1 MSHLWGVMTA
11 NLCGL
16 NRDKLRDKR
25 KRAGYYHN
33 WVAWVRVTIN
43 WLVGVTIT
51 QFLWDF
57 EASSVDYGFG
67 PWEERKIL
75 EISTFPILDEL
86 CPPWSFELICS
97 FRFSLFSC
105 VSCLCSVLFMSSH
118 SGLWKQRACP
128 GVVLK
133 IAFKNSF
140 ENAQEYTGCPTREHA
155 QRMNTNNYGVFGSMH
170 NGLKYLRPQLWMGW
184 G

>member
-1 MSHLWGVMTA
+1 MNCVL
-11 NLCGL
+11 
-16 NRDKLRDKR
+16 
-25 KRAGYYHN
+25 
-33 WVAWVRVTIN
+33 
-43 WLVGVTIT
+43 
-51 QFLWDF
+51 
-57 EASSVDYGFG
+57 YG
-67 PWEERKIL
+67 P
-75 EISTFPILDEL
+75 LD
-86 CPPWSFELICS
+86 LICS

-155 QRMNTNNYGVFGSMH
+155 QRMNTNNYGMFASIHNSISDPNYEWAEDSQDIVPCIHIVIVFVFVFVE
-170 NGLKYLRPQLWMGW
+170 KVFTR
-184 G
+184 

>member
-1 MSHLWGVMTA
+1 MDPRTIQLPMSHLWGVMTA

-33 WVAWVRVTIN
+33 WVAWIRVTIN
-43 WLVGVTIT
+43 WLAGVTIT

-86 CPPWSFELICS
+86 CPPWSFDLICS
-97 FRFSLFSC
+97 FRLSLFSC

-118 SGLWKQRACP
+118 SGLWKESMPGGGSQDSFQEFLWECP
-128 GVVLK
+128 RVHWLPYSWTRPK
-133 IAFKNSF
+133 D
-140 ENAQEYTGCPTREHA
+140 EY
-155 QRMNTNNYGVFGSMH
+155 Q
-170 NGLKYLRPQLWMGW
+170 QLWDVW
-184 G
+184 